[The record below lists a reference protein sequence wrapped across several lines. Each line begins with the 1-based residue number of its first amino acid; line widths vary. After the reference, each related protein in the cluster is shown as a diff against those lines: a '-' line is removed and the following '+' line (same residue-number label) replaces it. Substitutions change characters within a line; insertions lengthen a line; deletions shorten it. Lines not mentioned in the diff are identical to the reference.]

1 MPRILIVE
9 DEPNVRGNLIEILQL
24 QHFDVR
30 GAADGREGLA
40 VTREFLPHLILCDV
54 RMPHADGFVL
64 LQNLRSDPNI
74 QDIPVILLTAHTD
87 FDVREKGLEY
97 GANEFL
103 TKPISVD
110 DLIDSVSRYL
120 PDVAL

>member
-9 DEPNVRGNLIEILQL
+9 DEPNVRGNLMEILQL
-24 QHFDVR
+24 MNFEVR
-30 GAADGREGLA
+30 DAADGNEGLA
-40 VTREFLPHLILCDV
+40 IAREFVPDLLLCDV

-64 LQNLRSDPNI
+64 LEGLRSDPKI

-87 FDVREKGLEY
+87 FDIREKGLEC

-103 TKPISVD
+103 TKPIAVEALMESVNRF
-110 DLIDSVSRYL
+110 LS
-120 PDVAL
+120 DVAL